1 MFVWL
6 RNVRLT
12 WSSVSNSFKML
23 KVLEMKKGFMMVIN
37 RPLHVHELVG
47 NVGCLQGSDL
57 EHDGVQRE
65 HRLGSQGHQAVA
77 DAASMMS
84 TSEQYWRGQN
94 NENFNFPFRCIPL
107 TLQIRCLS
115 FCKLLIF
122 LHTSDIGTRRNS
134 TGDDLWYWSSSVP
147 RCVGSSWNVFLKF
160 CTFYT
165 HTHITL

>member
-1 MFVWL
+1 MFARL

-23 KVLEMKKGFMMVIN
+23 QVLEMKKGFMMVIN

-94 NENFNFPFRCIPL
+94 NENFNFPFRSIPL
-107 TLQIRCLS
+107 TLHIRCLS
-115 FCKLLIF
+115 FLQTPHIFAYLRYRDKEKLHGGRLVI
-122 LHTSDIGTRRNS
+122 L
-134 TGDDLWYWSSSVP
+134 
-147 RCVGSSWNVFLKF
+147 VFLCSKM
-160 CTFYT
+160 CRQLLKCLSNVLYHT